1 MKKLLALILASVC
14 ILSFAACKPVDPGY
28 ANTVVH
34 AGCTNMEALSNGALN
49 SALLQD
55 EDSNHLPIF
64 KLDTLS
70 ALESFKATYG
80 SILSLDKGY
89 KASSFEHALT
99 RAQWDRE
106 SFFEDHTL
114 LVIYI
119 PGTSGSL
126 KFGVKDIAIQKGTV
140 TVSIEQTNNPIQQTM
155 DFVDWFVIV
164 EIEDSE
170 IKNCTSFDAVFEA
183 KEK

>member
-28 ANTVVH
+28 ANTVAH
-34 AGCTNMEALSNGALN
+34 AGCTNVEALSNGALN
-49 SALLQD
+49 SDLLQD

-70 ALESFKATYG
+70 DLENFKATYG
-80 SILSLDKGY
+80 GIPFPDKDY
-89 KASSFEHALT
+89 TESSFVNALA

-106 SFFEDHTL
+106 IFFEDHSL

-126 KFGVKDIAIQKGTV
+126 KFGVKNVEIKKGTV
-140 TVSIEQTNNPIQQTM
+140 TVSVEQTNNPTQHTM
-155 DFVDWFVIV
+155 DFVDWFVLV

-170 IKNCTSFDAVFEA
+170 IKNCTTFDAVFEA
-183 KEK
+183 KGK